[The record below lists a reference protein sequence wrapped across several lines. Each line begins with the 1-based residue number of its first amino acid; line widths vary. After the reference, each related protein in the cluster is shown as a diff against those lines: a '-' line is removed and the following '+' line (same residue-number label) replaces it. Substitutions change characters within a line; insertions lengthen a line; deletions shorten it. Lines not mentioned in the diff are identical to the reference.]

1 MAEDLQ
7 GRFGIPE
14 VVTFNQGEGGLSRVQ
29 ITSAAAEAE
38 IYLHGAHV
46 TRWRPAGG
54 KQVLF
59 MSKSSMFQPAKPIRG
74 GVPLIFPWFGPRQG
88 HPESSAHGFARVHE
102 WDVTEVKKQS
112 DGAIQL
118 TLAFSSSDATRPLW
132 PGEFTLRYIVSVGK
146 TLELT
151 LEVKN
156 TGEAAMQFEEAL
168 HTYFSVADVRQAS
181 VTGLGGV
188 TYIDK
193 VDQFARKKQDD
204 QPIKITSETD
214 RVYLNTQSACTIT
227 DSMLG
232 RRITIEKEGSNAT
245 VVWNP
250 WIAKA
255 KAMPDFGDDEWT
267 EMICVE
273 TCNCAD
279 NSVTVDPGA
288 VHRMKAAIRIA

>member
-1 MAEDLQ
+1 MASDLQ
-7 GRFGIPE
+7 ERFGIPE

-46 TRWRPAGG
+46 TRWRPAGA
-54 KQVLF
+54 KPVLF
-59 MSKSSMFQPAKPIRG
+59 MSKSSMFEKAKPIRG

-88 HPESSAHGFARVHE
+88 HPESPAHGFARLRE
-102 WDVTEVKKQS
+102 WNVADVKKQA

-118 TLAFSSSDATRPLW
+118 SLTLGSDEATLAAGIGDF
-132 PGEFTLRYIVSVGK
+132 ELRYLVTIGK
-146 TLELT
+146 TLEMA
-151 LEVKN
+151 LEVRNKDN
-156 TGEAAMQFEEAL
+156 SPLKFEEAL
-168 HTYFSVADVRQAS
+168 HTYFTVADVRQVS
-181 VTGLGGV
+181 VTGLSGA
-188 TYIDK
+188 TFIDK
-193 VDQFARKKQDD
+193 VDQFSRRKQDE
-204 QPIKITSETD
+204 QPIRITSETD
-214 RVYLNTQSACTIT
+214 RVYLNTQSSCTIV
-227 DSMLG
+227 DPMLN
-232 RRITIEKEGSNAT
+232 RRITVEKEGSNAT

-279 NSVTVDPGA
+279 NSVTLDPGA